1 MTPYRKLHV
10 SKLKRAKE
18 AASEAENARLYR
30 IATCPHDWVAH
41 SRICQR
47 CGLSIGEW
55 ELQRRDRQRLLSW
68 LAP

>member
-18 AASEAENARLYR
+18 AASEAEKLRLFR
-30 IATCPHDWVAH
+30 IAHCRHDFVAH

-47 CGLSIGEW
+47 CGLSIFA
-55 ELQRRDRQRLLSW
+55 
-68 LAP
+68 LANLGFLP